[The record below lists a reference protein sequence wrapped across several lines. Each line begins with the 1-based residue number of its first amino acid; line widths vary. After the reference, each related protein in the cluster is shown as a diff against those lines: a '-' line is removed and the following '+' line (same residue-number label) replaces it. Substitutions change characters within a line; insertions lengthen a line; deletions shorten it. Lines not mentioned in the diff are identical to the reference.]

1 MSYKVLY
8 RKYRPTRFDEV
19 AGQKAI
25 VQTLSNALKTGKI
38 AHAYLFCGPRGT
50 GKTTMA
56 KLFAKA
62 LNCEKGNGEI
72 CNQCDNCQSANN
84 GAHPDIIEIDA
95 ASNNGVEDA
104 RSLIEK
110 VKFAPIKGK
119 YKIYIIDEVH
129 MMSTSAFNAL
139 LKTIEEPPAHVVF
152 ILATTEPHKVLPT
165 ILSRCQ
171 RYDFAKI
178 EESAMVEYLMQ
189 VLDKEGVE
197 YDTKA
202 LTPIVSIADGG
213 MRDALMML
221 DQVLSYAN
229 KKITEKDVLD
239 LFGIASLEE
248 KIALLIDIA
257 NKNTSSVLN
266 RANYFLAGG
275 VDIKRLTISLIDI
288 LKDLL
293 VFYTTT
299 DTDLL
304 SVLREQEIKTLEPHF
319 NINQVNEMINILL
332 DAENEFKIVANPRSL
347 FEITLLKL
355 VTLTPTVKDVPPVQA
370 EVKPAVIKKVEPKK
384 EAAPQPAKIEVKEDL
399 APLAI
404 DGDMHHL
411 DDETIIKIMVSGNKE
426 ERIDLL
432 DKWAMTLQSLAAS
445 PKTGKYASLLLDG
458 TPYIITE
465 HILIL
470 NYDFERL
477 AHKVNIKANQTNI
490 AKIVE
495 AILKRK
501 VFVYALSRGEEVR
514 LRQLFLNLR
523 QINKLP
529 AKEEVII
536 KED

>member
-8 RKYRPTRFDEV
+8 RKYRPKAFSEV

-25 VQTLSNALKTGKI
+25 VQTLANALKTGKI
-38 AHAYLFCGPRGT
+38 AHAYLFSGPRGT

-62 LNCEKGNGEI
+62 LNCEKSNGEI
-72 CNQCDNCQSANN
+72 CNECDNCQSANN
-84 GAHPDIIEIDA
+84 NAHPDIIEIDA

-152 ILATTEPHKVLPT
+152 ILATTEPHKVIPT

-171 RYDFAKI
+171 RYDFSKI
-178 EESAMVEYLMQ
+178 EESAMVDYLMQ

-197 YDTKA
+197 YDANA
-202 LTPIVSIADGG
+202 LKPIVSIADGG

-248 KIALLIDIA
+248 KVSLLVDIA
-257 NKNTSSVLN
+257 SKDTAKVLS

-275 VDIKRLTISLIDI
+275 VDIKRLTSSLIDI

-293 VFYTTT
+293 VFYTTNEI
-299 DTDLL
+299 DLL
-304 SVLREQEIKTLEPHF
+304 TVLREKELKDLEPHF
-319 NINQVNEMINILL
+319 NINQVNAMINILL
-332 DAENEFKIVANPRSL
+332 DAENEFKIVANPRAL

-355 VTLTPTVKDVPPVQA
+355 VTLSPEVKDVPPVT
-370 EVKPAVIKKVEPKK
+370 VTPATTK
-384 EAAPQPAKIEVKEDL
+384 EEKKIEPAPVNKIEIKEEL
-399 APLAI
+399 SPLAI
-404 DGDMHHL
+404 EGDSNHL
-411 DDETIIKIMVSGNKE
+411 DDDTIIKIMVSGNKD
-426 ERIDLL
+426 ERMALL
-432 DKWAMTLQSLAAS
+432 DKWKNSLQSLAVS
-445 PKTGKYASLLLDG
+445 STVGKYASLLLDG
-458 TPYIITE
+458 TPYIVTNN
-465 HILIL
+465 ILIL

-477 AHKVNIKANQTNI
+477 AHKVNIKANQANI
-490 AKIVE
+490 AKVVE
-495 AILKRK
+495 SILQRK
-501 VFVYALSRGEEVR
+501 VFVYALNRAEEVR
-514 LRQLFLNLR
+514 LKQLFLNLR

-529 AKEEVII
+529 NKEEVII